1 MQLLKHKANTGTDGH
16 DHDQSNQKL
25 RIMAIKYS
33 YPLIILLMLI
43 LLAALAAFLY
53 YNAYLAIGHAQN
65 VAQLKKQILEE
76 DLKNDDLAKI
86 LENLAQKNNDIQHNL
101 EALNNPFERKWEIK
115 K

>member
-1 MQLLKHKANTGTDGH
+1 MQLFKHKTRAGTDGS

-25 RIMAIKYS
+25 RLMVIKYF
-33 YPLIILLMLI
+33 YPLIVLLMLV

-76 DLKNDDLAKI
+76 DLKSDDLAKI
-86 LENLAQKNNDIQHNL
+86 LENLVQKSNDTQHNL
-101 EALNNPFERKWEIK
+101 EALNNPFERKWEVK